1 MQSYT
6 HFTLTERE
14 ILLEKLNEKK
24 SLRKIAKE
32 MGRDVS
38 SISRELR
45 RNKNHSVKN
54 PRKYHP
60 WQATILYIV
69 RRKKCRRRYR
79 IENDIKLLEAIKE
92 GLSKYWSPE
101 IITARWKKDG
111 GKLSHNTIYNAL
123 KRKAIVGFTRQ
134 THLRRRGKRK
144 NRSNCYTIHPEHIIT
159 DRPAIVESRDRV
171 GDWEGDT
178 IYGGI
183 EKGYLLTCVDR
194 KSRILAAAKAIDK
207 YNTTINKA
215 FETAFENINL
225 PIETITLDNG
235 SEFGGFKELEKLLK
249 TTIYFAHPHSPWERG
264 SNENINGLLRFFFP
278 KGCDFRDVSDEH
290 LNYVINLI
298 NNRPRKCLGWL
309 SPVEF
314 INKKCCT

>member
-6 HFTLTERE
+6 HFTLSERE

-24 SLRKIAKE
+24 SLRKIAE
-32 MGRDVS
+32 EIGRNVS
-38 SISRELR
+38 SISRELK
-45 RNKNHSVKN
+45 RNKNHSPHNK
-54 PRKYHP
+54 RKYHP

-69 RRKKCRRRYR
+69 RRKKCRRAYR
-79 IENDIKLLEAIKE
+79 IDNDAKLLEAIKE
-92 GLSKYWSPE
+92 GLSQYWSPE
-101 IITARWKKDG
+101 IITARWKMNE
-111 GKLSHNTIYNAL
+111 GKLSHSTIYAAL
-123 KRKAIVGFTRQ
+123 RRKAIIGFTRQ
-134 THLRRRGKRK
+134 TYLRRRGKKK
-144 NRSNCYTIHPEHIIT
+144 NRNHCYTIHPEHIIS
-159 DRPAIVESRDRV
+159 DRPAIVESRERF

-178 IYGGI
+178 IYGGLG
-183 EKGYLLTCVDR
+183 KGYLLTCVDR
-194 KSRILAAAKAIDK
+194 KSRILAAATAKDK
-207 YNTTINKA
+207 YNTTINES
-215 FETAFENINL
+215 FETAFKNIDL
-225 PIETITLDNG
+225 PIETMTLDNG

-278 KGCDFRDVSDEH
+278 KGCDFRTVSDEY
-290 LNYVINLI
+290 LGYVVTLI